1 MVNEERVRNKLATIL
16 VNGNLKKRQNFN
28 DYQLL
33 RYKIRRLEK
42 KNKPKFNSRF
52 RRVVKVLEDF
62 ERALESVEFEF

>member
-42 KNKPKFNSRF
+42 KNKPKFNSR
-52 RRVVKVLEDF
+52 RVVKVLEDF